1 MMEVSD
7 GVAGNKRYTDE
18 DLVDYLSKARGMT
31 RDDAEKAVRGMT
43 LKTKLSTMCES
54 LTTKA

>member
-1 MMEVSD
+1 MEVSD